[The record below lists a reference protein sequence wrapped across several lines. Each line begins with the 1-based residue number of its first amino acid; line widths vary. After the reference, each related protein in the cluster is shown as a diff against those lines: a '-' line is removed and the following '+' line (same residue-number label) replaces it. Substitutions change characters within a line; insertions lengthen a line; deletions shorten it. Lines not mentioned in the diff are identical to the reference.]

1 MRSLLLWAS
10 RNQWMARTLPRRPFV
25 RAAVRRFM
33 PGEDRESALREA
45 ERLQARRIRSVFTL
59 LGENVTSSAEVD
71 AVVGEYMELLE
82 EIRNRGMEAEI
93 SVKLTQLGL
102 DVGRALA
109 VEAIRT
115 LVRKAEEVCS
125 FVWLDMEASPY
136 LSVTKE
142 IFREVRGEGEPLGL
156 CLQAYLRS
164 TGADLK
170 ALLPGKPPIRL
181 VKGAYAEPPSVA
193 FPRKKDV
200 DHAYFDLT
208 TTALAEGARVGVATH
223 DRRLVERIRA
233 WIRENRIPRDRYEF
247 QMLFG
252 IRASEQDRLAR
263 EEEPVRVLISY
274 GPTWFPWY
282 MRRLAERPANLWFVL
297 RNLLVR

>member
-1 MRSLLLWAS
+1 
-10 RNQWMARTLPRRPFV
+10 MARTLPQRTFV
-25 RAAVRRFM
+25 RSAVRRFM
-33 PGEDRESALREA
+33 PGEDRESALGEA
-45 ERLQARRIRSVFTL
+45 ERLQARQIRSVFTL
-59 LGENVTSSAEVD
+59 LGENVTNAAEVGG
-71 AVVGEYMELLE
+71 VVGEYMELLE
-82 EIRNRGMEAEI
+82 EIRNRGTEAEI

-102 DVGRALA
+102 DVDRALA
-109 VEAIRT
+109 VDALRT
-115 LVRKAEEVCS
+115 LVGKAGEVGS

-142 IFREVRGEGEPLGL
+142 IFLEVRGKGEPLGL

-164 TGADLK
+164 TGEDLK
-170 ALLPGKPPIRL
+170 ALLSGKPPIRL

-200 DHAYFDLT
+200 DSVYFDLT

-223 DRRLVERIRA
+223 DGRLVERIRA
-233 WIRENRIPRDRYEF
+233 WLRENQISKDRYEF

-252 IRASEQDRLAR
+252 VRASEQDRLAR
-263 EEEPVRVLISY
+263 EQEPVRVLISY
-274 GPTWFPWY
+274 GPSWFPWY

-297 RNLLVR
+297 RNLFVR